1 VQVRPRLLL
10 HPGERMDAHDESSGD
25 AGALF
30 DAVLENPHGHEVH
43 ATAAGA
49 TFVLPPR
56 CRVRVTR
63 SPKRSPT
70 RNPYRH
76 DSHFCSCLS
85 ADSLD
90 CPLGN
95 FQGIETDLIC
105 PRSLPA
111 SISL

>member
-1 VQVRPRLLL
+1 MQVRPRLLL

-63 SPKRSPT
+63 SPKAISHPKPLPSRFALLQLPVSGFT
-70 RNPYRH
+70 R
-76 DSHFCSCLS
+76 LS
-85 ADSLD
+85 S
-90 CPLGN
+90 GK
-95 FQGIETDLIC
+95 FSGH
-105 PRSLPA
+105 
-111 SISL
+111 